1 MLVLTFQAGA
11 HRYALPAA
19 ALIEVLP
26 WVGLTPAPTLLP
38 AIAGLLNYRGAVA
51 PVIDMNQ
58 LLLGTACPFLL
69 SSRILLTRYPLPD
82 GREGMLGLRVERAS
96 GTQAVTAEGV
106 VASPVR
112 TPPWLGKVV
121 IQGGDIVQLVQ
132 PEALL
137 GDRVRGLLFPPDR
150 ERTEAMIDHADPAAN

>member
-1 MLVLTFQAGA
+1 MLVLSFQAGA

-26 WVGLTPAPTLLP
+26 WVALKPVPNLP
-38 AIAGLLNYRGAVA
+38 PEIAGLLNFRGRVA
-51 PVIDMNQ
+51 PVIDLNQ
-58 LLLGTACPFLL
+58 LLLGAACPFLM
-69 SSRILLTRYPLPD
+69 SSRILLTHYPLPD
-82 GREGMLGLRVERAS
+82 GRKRILGLRVERAS
-96 GTQAVTAEGV
+96 GTQAVPAEEWV
-106 VASPVR
+106 SSPVQ

-137 GDRVRGLLFPPDR
+137 GDRVRHLLFPL
-150 ERTEAMIDHADPAAN
+150 EAEPTAIKADHAHSAAG